1 MTIHEAMEL
10 LDRTKKIEEAA
21 FNYPLT
27 SKERSSLEYWLKEIR
42 KSFSVEILRKVKTF
56 SHCQKTDLEAIKA
69 EAVKLEQLK
78 GYIPLADD
86 LVKVKAD
93 RERLTVECERLE
105 KNVSTSR
112 TKPAEIIAGMEM
124 PIKDL
129 GIDGDGKITIKGLP
143 IKNLSDGEKIILAL
157 DIARATLK
165 ELKIININGFEALD
179 TKSQELFLNEI
190 QKDQD
195 IQYFISK
202 VADGPLKIESK

>member
-1 MTIHEAMEL
+1 
-10 LDRTKKIEEAA
+10 
-21 FNYPLT
+21 
-27 SKERSSLEYWLKEIR
+27 
-42 KSFSVEILRKVKTF
+42 
-56 SHCQKTDLEAIKA
+56 
-69 EAVKLEQLK
+69 
-78 GYIPLADD
+78 
-86 LVKVKAD
+86 
-93 RERLTVECERLE
+93 
-105 KNVSTSR
+105 
-112 TKPAEIIAGMEM
+112 M

-129 GIDGDGKITIKGLP
+129 GIGGDGEITIKGLP